1 MGGGKTL
8 LLHGPASPES
18 KKHSEEVSRVCF
30 CGHVRSFLCVSFFF
44 FLNKGGSKCKLGIEV
59 SSGYDLRV
67 TRFPVLFIASVNL
80 SDRWF
85 NL

>member
-30 CGHVRSFLCVSFFF
+30 CGHVRSFVCVCV

-67 TRFPVLFIASVNL
+67 TCFPVLFIASVNL

>member
-1 MGGGKTL
+1 MW
-8 LLHGPASPES
+8 
-18 KKHSEEVSRVCF
+18 V
-30 CGHVRSFLCVSFFF
+30 FFF

-67 TRFPVLFIASVNL
+67 TCFPVLFIASVNL

>member
-1 MGGGKTL
+1 MSL
-8 LLHGPASPES
+8 
-18 KKHSEEVSRVCF
+18 
-30 CGHVRSFLCVSFFF
+30 FFF
-44 FLNKGGSKCKLGIEV
+44 FLNKGGSKCKLGIKV

-85 NL
+85 YL